1 MDPKDEVLTTD
12 EAAQL
17 LKVSKKTLLRHAR
30 DGDVLPKTQSS
41 SSKLKTCDHAVV
53 DGLSDGLPTTTR
65 GRGD

>member
-30 DGDVLPKTQSS
+30 DGDVPGAKVGRVWRFRRSEL
-41 SSKLKTCDHAVV
+41 LD
-53 DGLSDGLPTTTR
+53 LLTTPEAS
-65 GRGD
+65 

>member
-30 DGDVLPKTQSS
+30 DGEVPGA
-41 SSKLKTCDHAVV
+41 KLGA
-53 DGLSDGLPTTTR
+53 GMAIPSQ
-65 GRGD
+65 